1 MFTIVGS
8 GFGLYGYL
16 PALVESFGEPVV
28 LPEKYRSKVKARPEL
43 EPYLSAIEWVSDPE
57 TALARASGV
66 VVATPPR
73 RQAEV
78 VSQLHRYPELKT
90 LVLEK
95 PVAVTPSMAIDLL
108 CQLRR
113 SGKRF
118 RIGYTFL
125 HAGWA
130 SRLEWPDTAR
140 SGEVVITWAFM
151 AHHFSHALANWKRE
165 HSEGGGV
172 LRFFGVH
179 LLALLAHHGYRDVDR
194 SVLDGECV
202 AQPERWQAV
211 FSGPQVPDCRVSVD
225 SRSDTTQFKVALA
238 GSDRSLLLVNLSDP
252 YQLEESAV
260 THGHDP
266 RVEVLKRLL
275 DTIQSDDLPYY
286 ELYDEVNLLWQRVE
300 AASTFATN

>member
-16 PALVESFGEPVV
+16 PALVESFREPVL

-57 TALARASGV
+57 TALASASGV

-78 VSQLHRYPELKT
+78 VPHLQRYPELKT

-108 CQLRR
+108 AQLRR

-125 HAGWA
+125 HTGWA
-130 SRLEWPDTAR
+130 SHLEWPDMKG
-140 SGEVVITWAFM
+140 SEEVVITWTFM
-151 AHHFSHALANWKRE
+151 AHHFAQALANWKRE

-179 LLALLAHHGYRDVDR
+179 LLALLVRHGYRDVER
-194 SVLDGECV
+194 SFLDGECV
-202 AQPERWQAV
+202 AQPDRWQAI
-211 FSGPQVPDCRVSVD
+211 FSGPHVPACRVSID
-225 SRSDTTQFKVALA
+225 SRSETTQFTVAFG
-238 GSDRSLLLVNLSDP
+238 GSDRRLLLVNLSDP
-252 YQLEESAV
+252 YELEESAV
-260 THGHDP
+260 TQGHDR

-275 DTIQSDDLPYY
+275 DTIQSENLPYY
-286 ELYDEVNLLWQRVE
+286 VLYDEVNLLWQKVE
-300 AASTFATN
+300 AASTFETN